1 MRTALL
7 AAAACAIAIG
17 VAAGQAG
24 KPTPA
29 ATALPDWSGVWQMVG
44 PTVFDR
50 ATVQPQNGR
59 AGDAGVREFPP
70 YTDEYEAIYRKNIAK
85 IKEGTFPDPISVC
98 GVPHG
103 FPRIMNVPD
112 VYEFAVTPSA
122 TYVLAENGPGILRVY
137 TDGRQHPPAEELWGT
152 YTGASV
158 GRWDG
163 DTLVFETR
171 GLKESR
177 DNDVIVDRTG
187 LVLSDAAKA
196 TTRMRK
202 VNDMMMEASIVVEDA
217 KALKA
222 PWKVTKQYRKMPA
235 GTWAWDYGC
244 AENNRNPISGSGKT
258 LTLGPNGKPIDKKV
272 D

>member
-7 AAAACAIAIG
+7 AIVGCVIAIG
-17 VAAGQAG
+17 AAAAQAS
-24 KPTPA
+24 KPAPA
-29 ATALPDWSGVWQMVG
+29 ALPDWSGVWQMVG

-50 ATVQPQNGR
+50 ATVQPPNGR

-70 YTDEYEAIYRKNIAK
+70 YTDEYEAIYKKNIER
-85 IKEGTFPDPISVC
+85 IKEGTLPDPISVC

-112 VYEFAVTPSA
+112 VYEFAVTAAA
-122 TYVLAENGPGILRVY
+122 TYVLAENGPGVLRVY

-158 GRWDG
+158 GHWEG

-187 LVLSDAAKA
+187 LVLSDAARV
-196 TTRMRK
+196 TTRMHK
-202 VNDMMMEASIVVEDA
+202 TSDTMMEATMVVEDA

-222 PWKVTKQYRKMPA
+222 PRKVTKQYRKMPA

>member
-7 AAAACAIAIG
+7 AAAACVIAIG
-17 VAAGQAG
+17 VAAGQAS
-24 KPTPA
+24 KSAPA
-29 ATALPDWSGVWQMVG
+29 ALPDWSGVWQMVG

-50 ATVQPQNGR
+50 ATVQPPNGR
-59 AGDAGVREFPP
+59 AGDPGVREFPP
-70 YTDEYEAIYRKNIAK
+70 YTDEYEAIYRKNIER
-85 IKEGTFPDPISVC
+85 IKAGTFPDPISVC

-112 VYEFAVTPSA
+112 VYEFAVTPTA
-122 TYVLAENGPGILRVY
+122 TYVLAENGPGILRIY
-137 TDGRQHPPAEELWGT
+137 TDGRKHPAAEELWGT

-158 GRWDG
+158 GHWEG
-163 DTLVFETR
+163 DTLVFETA
-171 GLKESR
+171 GLKGSR

-187 LVLSDAAKA
+187 LVLSDASRI
-196 TTRMRK
+196 TTRMRQI
-202 VNDMMMEASIVVEDA
+202 NDTTLEAGIVVEDA

-222 PWKVTKQYRKMPA
+222 PWKVTKQYRKLPA

-244 AENNRNPISGSGKT
+244 AENNRNPISSSGKT
-258 LTLGPNGKPIDKKV
+258 LTLGPNGKPLDKKV

>member
-7 AAAACAIAIG
+7 AAAACAIATAIT
-17 VAAGQAG
+17 VAGQAS
-24 KPTPA
+24 KPA
-29 ATALPDWSGVWQMVG
+29 ASALPDWSGVWQMVG

-59 AGDAGVREFPP
+59 AGDKGVRESPP
-70 YTDEYEAIYRKNIAK
+70 YTEEYEAIYRKNIER
-85 IKEGTFPDPISVC
+85 IKDGTFPDPISVC

-112 VYEFAVTPSA
+112 VYEFAITPAA

-137 TDGRQHPPAEELWGT
+137 TDGRKHPPAEELWGT

-158 GRWDG
+158 GRWEG
-163 DTLVFETR
+163 DTLVFETV
-171 GLKESR
+171 GLKGSR
-177 DNDVIVDRTG
+177 DSDVIVDRTG
-187 LVLSDAAKA
+187 LVLSDKSRV

-202 VNDMMMEASIVVEDA
+202 INDMMLEATIVVEDA

-222 PWKVTKQYRKMPA
+222 PWKVTKQYRKLPE
-235 GTWAWDYGC
+235 GTWVWDYGC
-244 AENNRNPISGSGKT
+244 AENNRNPISNSGKT
-258 LTLGPNGKPIDKKV
+258 LTLGPDGKPLDKKT

>member
-1 MRTALL
+1 MKTALL
-7 AAAACAIAIG
+7 AAAACAMA
-17 VAAGQAG
+17 VAVAEGQG
-24 KPTPA
+24 TTPA
-29 ATALPDWSGVWQMVG
+29 ASALPDWSGVWQMVG

-50 ATVQPQNGR
+50 ATVQPPNGR
-59 AGDAGVREFPP
+59 AGDAAVREHPP
-70 YTDEYEAIYRKNIAK
+70 YTDEYEAIYRKNIER
-85 IKEGTFPDPISVC
+85 IKNGTFPDPISVC

-112 VYEFAVTPSA
+112 VYEFALTPSA

-137 TDGRQHPPAEELWGT
+137 TDGRMHPPAEELWGT

-158 GRWDG
+158 GRWEG
-163 DTLVFETR
+163 DTLVFETV
-171 GLKESR
+171 GLKGSR
-177 DNDVIVDRTG
+177 DGDVIVDRTG
-187 LVLSDAAKA
+187 LVLSDKSHV

-202 VNDMMMEASIVVEDA
+202 INDTTLEAAIVVEDA

-222 PWKVTKQYRKMPA
+222 PWKVTKQYRRLPK
-235 GTWAWDYGC
+235 GTWVWDYAC

-258 LTLGPNGKPIDKKV
+258 LTLGPDGKPLDKKA